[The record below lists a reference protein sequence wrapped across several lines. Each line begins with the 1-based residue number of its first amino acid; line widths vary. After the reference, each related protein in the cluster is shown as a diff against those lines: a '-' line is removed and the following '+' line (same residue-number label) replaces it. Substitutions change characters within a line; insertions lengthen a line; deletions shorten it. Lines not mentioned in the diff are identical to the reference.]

1 MTLEKPTILI
11 VDDEI
16 QNIRVLSEFLKNEFR
31 IIAATNGEGSLFRA
45 NAIPQPDAILLDI
58 MMPDMDGYEVC
69 RRLKADKATT
79 NIPIIFMSAMVQLT
93 DEIKG
98 LELGAVDYITKPYSL
113 PIVRSRLQTHVRLKQ
128 ARFDA
133 IRAARFA
140 AAGQLAAGI
149 AHEINTPLQYIA
161 SNIIYIQNEVSEL
174 INAIKEGKLIDLQA
188 ACAESELQEAI
199 IDLRR
204 GVSRISDIVLAT
216 KDFCSQNDAEM
227 QYVDIN
233 NLINNVLL
241 IGVRLIGN
249 NHHLDVCLDS
259 DLPPISCHPGR
270 MSEVIMSLIQ
280 NAVQAV
286 LPERNGDIRILT
298 KRHGDWAEIHVMD
311 NGAGIPPEIRDHI
324 FDPFF
329 TTRDVGFGQGLGLA
343 IVYDTI
349 TKLGGTISVKDG
361 PAEGSV
367 FTIRLPVDGS
377 QTETP
382 NP

>member
-11 VDDEI
+11 VDDGI

-31 IIAATNGEGSLFRA
+31 IIAATNGEESLFRA

-79 NIPIIFMSAMVQLT
+79 NIPIIFMSAMAELT

-113 PIVRSRLQTHVRLKQ
+113 PIVRSRLQTHVQLKQ

-149 AHEINTPLQYIA
+149 AHEINTPLQYITA
-161 SNIIYIQNEVSEL
+161 NIGYIQNEVSGLFNTIRES
-174 INAIKEGKLIDLQA
+174 KSIDLQA

-204 GVSRISDIVLAT
+204 GVSQISDIVLAT
-216 KDFCSQNDAEM
+216 KVFCSQNDSEM
-227 QYVDIN
+227 QAVDLN
-233 NLINNVLL
+233 NLINNVLMMCA
-241 IGVRLIGN
+241 RLIRN
-249 NHHLDVCLDS
+249 NHHMDVCLDP
-259 DLPPISCHPGR
+259 DLPPIFCHPGK
-270 MSEVIMSLIQ
+270 MSEVIISLIR
-280 NAVQAV
+280 NAIQAV

-298 KRHGDWAEIHVMD
+298 KRHGDWAEIHVTD

-329 TTRDVGFGQGLGLA
+329 TTRDVGSGQGLGLA

-361 PAEGSV
+361 PTEGSV

>member
-1 MTLEKPTILI
+1 MTLEKSTILI

-31 IIAATNGEGSLFRA
+31 IIAATNGAESLFRA

-79 NIPIIFMSAMVQLT
+79 NIPIIFMSAMAQLS

-98 LELGAVDYITKPYSL
+98 LEFGAVDYITKPYSL
-113 PIVRSRLQTHVRLKQ
+113 PIVRSRLQTHVQLKQ
-128 ARFDA
+128 ARYDA

-149 AHEINTPLQYIA
+149 AHEINTPLQYITA
-161 SNIIYIQNEVSEL
+161 NIGYIQNEVSGL
-174 INAIKEGKLIDLQA
+174 FNAIRESKSIDLQA

-227 QYVDIN
+227 QAVDLN
-233 NLINNVLL
+233 NLINNVLM
-241 IGVRLIGN
+241 IGARLIGN
-249 NHHLDVCLDS
+249 NHHLDVYLDP

-270 MSEVIMSLIQ
+270 MSEVIISLIR

-298 KRHGDWAEIHVMD
+298 KRHGDWAEIHVTD

-329 TTRDVGFGQGLGLA
+329 TTRDVGSGQGLGLA

-367 FTIRLPVDGS
+367 FTIRLPVGGS